1 MASKEEMKKIGL
13 FSCAAIVAGNM
24 MGSGIALLPANLA
37 KLGSIAIWGW
47 LFAGVGALA
56 LAYVYAQLGTK
67 DPQEGGPIAYSSEVA
82 PIFGYQAGL
91 LYFHAGWIGN
101 LAIAITGVDYLS
113 VFFPILTQ
121 PIPAG
126 IATLVVVW
134 VFTGMNLLG
143 ADWISK
149 LVTVGVVLL
158 LIPVILTG
166 TVGWFFFS
174 KTYYLQNWNVS
185 GMGDGNAIIAS
196 VVLCIWS
203 FIGVESASVNAG
215 LVENP
220 KRNIPLATLIGT
232 TLAGLVYVAS
242 STAIT
247 GMFPAAKVASSGA
260 PFSMACSH
268 MFGGWAA
275 PVVSAVTA
283 FACLASLG
291 SWIMMIAQ
299 AAARAANDGTLPKLF
314 AEKNSK
320 GIPAKGIIMTSVFLT
335 VLMVALMVFSGGQS
349 TQEIF
354 GEIVSITVL
363 FTVIPYFYSAL
374 QLLKLGY
381 NARKKAILQIV
392 ASVLAVAFCFAAL
405 AGAGHSTLVA
415 ALLII
420 LGVFVFY
427 VMKDRSQFE
436 KNALA
441 LRHTNDGAE
450 SE

>member
-1 MASKEEMKKIGL
+1 MTSNEIKKLGL

-24 MGSGIALLPANLA
+24 MGSGIALLPSNLA
-37 KLGSIAIWGW
+37 KIGSIAIYGW
-47 LFAGVGALA
+47 LFSGIGALA
-56 LAYVYAQLGTK
+56 LAYVFAKLGTT

-82 PIFGYQAGL
+82 PVFGYQSGL

-126 IATLVVVW
+126 IASIAIIW
-134 VFTGMNLLG
+134 IFTGLNLLG
-143 ADWISK
+143 AQWIGR
-149 LVTVGVVLL
+149 LVSIGVVAL
-158 LIPVILTG
+158 LIPVVLTG
-166 TVGWFFFS
+166 TAGWFFFE
-174 KTYYLQNWNVS
+174 KQFFLQNWNVTHTPDS
-185 GMGDGNAIIAS
+185 HAIIAS

-215 LVENP
+215 LVKNP
-220 KRNIPLATLIGT
+220 KRNIPLATIIGT
-232 TLAGLVYVAS
+232 TVAGLVYIAS

-260 PFSMACSH
+260 PFALACSH
-268 MFGGWAA
+268 MFGAWSA

-299 AAARAANDGTLPKLF
+299 AAARASKDRTLPAIF
-314 AEKNSK
+314 GRKNKK
-320 GIPAKGIIMTSVFLT
+320 GIPAQGILITSVFLT
-335 VLMVALMVFSGGQS
+335 LLMLGLMVFSGGQN
-349 TQEIF
+349 TQDIF

-374 QLLKLGY
+374 QLLKLGSK
-381 NARKKAILQIV
+381 ARSRGIIQMI
-392 ASVLAVAFCFAAL
+392 ASLIAVAFCFAAL
-405 AGAGHSTLVA
+405 AGADHSTLIVA
-415 ALLII
+415 ILVI
-420 LGVFVFY
+420 LGTFIFY
-427 VMKDRSQFE
+427 VMKDRTNLIKQA
-436 KNALA
+436 NALGN
-441 LRHTNDGAE
+441 HE
-450 SE
+450 QE